1 MTVTDQLKTID
12 NKIKANQGQ
21 YDLDR
26 LAAKISVY
34 SSGDLRKYEYLTGED
49 LGYKPSVFEKA
60 KFDYS
65 PLSNIFTKGFNKD
78 DQKERLFKRLEN
90 IKDKKGKLLNA
101 FIAANKVSKAAQ
113 NESDFNYD
121 CRCTFCRFYKN
132 FEKFKRIVSIDSKH
146 SELKEFYKLLSYFKN
161 HKPTTNKI
169 KQRKDRILNNFNQ
182 FCNKYFDTY
191 KKYYDS
197 ENLNERVDKIF
208 YRNQYKILGKKKQK
222 SESTEEKLTESW
234 KNH

>member
-1 MTVTDQLKTID
+1 MYLK
-12 NKIKANQGQ
+12 
-21 YDLDR
+21 
-26 LAAKISVY
+26 
-34 SSGDLRKYEYLTGED
+34 
-49 LGYKPSVFEKA
+49 KPNLITFIFINS
-60 KFDYS
+60 YI
-65 PLSNIFTKGFNKD
+65 IFTKGFNKD

-113 NESDFNYD
+113 NESGFNYD

-191 KKYYDS
+191 KKYYGS

>member
-1 MTVTDQLKTID
+1 M
-12 NKIKANQGQ
+12 
-21 YDLDR
+21 
-26 LAAKISVY
+26 
-34 SSGDLRKYEYLTGED
+34 
-49 LGYKPSVFEKA
+49 
-60 KFDYS
+60 
-65 PLSNIFTKGFNKD
+65 
-78 DQKERLFKRLEN
+78 
-90 IKDKKGKLLNA
+90 
-101 FIAANKVSKAAQ
+101 
-113 NESDFNYD
+113 
-121 CRCTFCRFYKN
+121 
-132 FEKFKRIVSIDSKH
+132 SIDSKH